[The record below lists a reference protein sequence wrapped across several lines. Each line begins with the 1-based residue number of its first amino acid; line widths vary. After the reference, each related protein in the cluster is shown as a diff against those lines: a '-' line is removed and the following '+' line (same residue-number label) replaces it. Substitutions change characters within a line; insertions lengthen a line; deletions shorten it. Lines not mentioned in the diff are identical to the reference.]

1 LKFFRKVSAF
11 IRVHPRLFIFVF
23 IASATAALR
32 ADLSELLQN
41 VDSSSR
47 LQTIFF
53 RNVTLPSGLVPV
65 RRPPKE
71 TRADLT
77 KLINAAPSDAELVS
91 LRGLEAEQQLDFPAA
106 EADWKKYVDLAQ
118 DKGAARIALA
128 DYYHRRLQ
136 PKDEFAA
143 LVLAAREPTPPA
155 EQQRPAP
162 QQRPWKTYAR
172 LIALVDEQ
180 NLDINQGATQ
190 YGLWLTRYAKEP
202 SVYQGSFAYTI
213 AHKLF
218 DQSTDVI
225 GVYQKAFPQDEE
237 WPVAARAE
245 LASKVGTPAQA
256 LAALDRDY
264 RPLWPP
270 ALIKKYF
277 DLLRANNAL
286 RVYLERARTGA
297 AANPTDVQFA
307 ARQFHYWQQQGN
319 PAAAERALNEY
330 RQRKD
335 ARRSLWTSNEL
346 LIMAR
351 LFESSGNHDEA
362 ARNYYAL
369 YSTARSD
376 ESMAETALGS
386 LARLLL
392 SAPEQPIHF
401 GSSNLS
407 LYHDVA
413 TMDPHPGFLNGA
425 LSLLL
430 NETEP
435 SNQEAIQ
442 EQRAAPYFRRA
453 KAAELVSLFEARFPN
468 SSQRADLRARVIESY
483 AVYGSNEGV
492 IRSGS
497 RFLTDFPNASN
508 RTEVALRM
516 ADAYARTNQIPQ
528 ELGVYD
534 LLLTE
539 LAKRANG
546 IPLGAQSSVPAE
558 PAKAEPDP
566 DKRDQ
571 PPASSVN
578 SPEYARVLDRYIA
591 RLSELKRVRDAMGIY
606 RREIDR
612 NPNDPGLYDAM
623 AAFLE
628 QNSLTAET
636 EQVYQ
641 RAIAQ
646 FQDHSW
652 QHKLARWYLRQR
664 RQADVVRMSRDVTK
678 IFSGTELETYFDDVV
693 VSQAPLGPAIYL
705 QLNLAAHQRFPHHLS
720 FVRNLLTAYTTTATK
735 DDLAYETILRQ
746 NWYEAADLRQRF
758 FERLSSRG
766 RLDAELS
773 ITRTANPAA
782 NAGRWQEAV
791 DQSPATARMLA
802 EGEAWRSHFETVA
815 PIFQALETDYPA
827 DESIGVRTA
836 SVYRSLGTID
846 PKLTSTALAVEAK
859 LAQSDPHD
867 HTSLTRMGEM
877 EADREQYQN
886 VRAVWDKIP
895 EIEPNQPDGYLETA
909 TLYWDY
915 YQYGEA
921 IRWIE
926 EGRKRLGQPNLFAYE
941 AGAIRENQR
950 DYNRAIAEYARGA
963 LVQPDSNAQKRLLIL
978 ARRPAL
984 KAPIETLTD
993 NLVSGRNPDLN
1004 ALRLRVALLKDQNRR
1019 DDLGQFLLQ
1028 ASSRAD
1034 SPDVLAELQETA
1046 RALGFTQAQ
1055 RSALERRV
1063 AVTND
1068 PVDRMSLRL
1077 ALARFHEGQGET
1089 APGAQVIDAVY
1100 RENPAIL
1107 GVVRAAV
1114 DYNWRNK
1121 NPRRSID
1128 VLEEAASRSEPGY
1141 RARFTLEAARKA
1153 TESLDFTRARAF
1165 ATKLLTVDP
1174 YNAEYVS
1181 AMAAIFA
1188 RQGDDQGL
1196 KTFYTTRIKDLG
1208 TAPIPASERVEQ
1220 TAELRRALIPVLART
1235 RDFTGAIDQY
1245 IEILN
1250 RYPED
1255 ANLTREAANF
1265 ARINNVSP
1273 RLHDY
1278 YARTATDSPKDF
1290 RWPMVLARIEVQM
1303 EDYPAAIGSYTRAS
1317 SVRPDRTDLLT
1328 ERLNLEERLM
1338 RFDDAATT
1346 AEKLYDLT
1354 YRNPQWMQKL
1364 AELRARQGRTADAV
1378 AALNKAWIEGR
1389 PDRAQSYFDVAQ
1401 QLESWNMLPEA
1412 RQAADKG
1419 MTLAGNDENQLQGG
1433 IHTWI
1438 RTLVRLRDYNPV
1450 LVRMSPWQPGL
1461 SSMAARELGAAVAIY
1476 YSPEEKTKFAAVIE
1490 REGRRIEIARAAG
1503 LADLEA
1509 KGIYQALLAQP
1520 GSNQSGGLRQRLIEI
1535 QQMRLRFDELGQQLE
1550 AYDRALPAQAQGNE
1564 LQEAASAYRASGNTG
1579 AELRVLQ
1586 RRHARTLLTGA
1597 EFDRYT
1603 LLLSV
1608 QPQRTIAAITQD
1620 KRPESSNGLVNYTLS
1635 RGSAALAQQ
1644 AINARGAVL
1653 ANPLWTQAY
1662 TSLAGLY
1669 FTSSAPPV
1677 KAAFNA
1683 ILGDMTIGARV
1694 GKPLDRDKQ
1703 LAGDQWFYYGGR
1715 YGEYLSAVKQPGAD
1729 DYLPASIEATP
1740 GQSQAYFDLG
1750 EYYRESGNPTAAA
1763 ADYRNAL
1770 ELRPTRADVHDRL
1783 AMIAAQAGRGGEAT
1797 DEWKL
1802 ALAALTAMM
1811 NRPAVQQGF
1820 WLDLNQTIRHIG
1832 QAKLLPT
1839 TRTDLDTLLT
1849 TYVRRNGSY
1858 QFDSIADNLVDAAP
1872 DATTGLLWIMDL
1884 SKSAPDQVHF
1894 LSALLDRDW
1903 VSPTL
1908 KRILY
1913 ARIVDAAQAQV
1924 ARKFGDEQ
1932 LNARRE
1938 LWTWQLAWADSLYA
1952 SGQIGDARQI
1962 LAQIPAEAKNA
1973 YLERIVSLEV
1983 RLAVR
1988 SNTLARQLAQYEEP
2002 VPIDSLR
2009 TAAAELRRESND
2021 AASRRVLEFVYL
2033 HELNAGRLDMSTFL
2047 GLAEVRLG
2055 DNDVPGAVQLLRRM
2069 SLVSPPFAESG
2080 IFGALEPAASLL
2092 EQNGHPKEAE
2102 EFLAAWVKA
2111 EPWSSAAKMRLAT
2124 AQASVPAL
2132 TEVAKSQQA
2141 GYAIRLNAARSI
2153 RTLNGDPLMATD
2165 PELAAL
2171 SSPQLPSNVQT
2182 ASPYASAL
2190 RAAVSATQPDPAT
2203 QERLLLA
2210 VAAVDVDTPKLPIF
2224 KAALAARHD
2233 ALADAIGRSLL
2244 PAYLRDQSEVQPN
2257 AADSFLKFMP
2267 DPDRLAVA
2275 RGLGEVNQRLGNTRA
2290 ALRFYLIA
2298 QQIQAS
2304 DPIKRSADT
2313 LRAQLD
2319 LELRNA
2325 ARRPLVSD
2333 NIDQDHLV
2341 RPREAK

>member
-1 LKFFRKVSAF
+1 MKFSRKAF
-11 IRVHPRLFIFVF
+11 IILTALV
-23 IASATAALR
+23 ASTSLALR

-47 LQTIFF
+47 LQSVFF

-91 LRGLEAEQQLDFPAA
+91 LRALEDEQQLDFGAA
-106 EADWKKYVDLAQ
+106 EADWKKYIDLAQ
-118 DKGAARIALA
+118 DKGAARLALA

-143 LVLAAREPTPPA
+143 LTFAAREPTRTA
-155 EQQRPAP
+155 EQQLPAT

-190 YGLWLTRYAKEP
+190 YGLWLLRYAKEP

-225 GVYQKAFPQDEE
+225 AVYQKAFPQDQE
-237 WPVAARAE
+237 WPAAARAE

-256 LAALDRDY
+256 MAALDRDY
-264 RPLWPP
+264 SPLWPP

-277 DLLRANNAL
+277 ELLRANNSL
-286 RVYLERARTGA
+286 RVYLEQARTGA
-297 AANPTDVQFA
+297 AANPTDVQYA

-335 ARRSLWTSNEL
+335 SRQSLWTANEL
-346 LIMAR
+346 LVMAR
-351 LFESSGNHDEA
+351 LFESSGNQDEA
-362 ARNYYAL
+362 ARNYYAV

-376 ESMAETALGS
+376 EAMAETGLGS
-386 LARLLL
+386 LARLLF

-430 NETEP
+430 NETDP
-435 SNQEAIQ
+435 PNQEAIQ

-453 KAAELVSLFEARFPN
+453 KAAELVSLFESRFPN
-468 SSQRADLRARVIESY
+468 STARAELRARVIESS
-483 AVYGSNEGV
+483 AVYGSNDGV
-492 IRSGS
+492 IRSGT
-497 RFLTDFPNASN
+497 RFLTDFPNATN

-534 LLLTE
+534 LLLAE

-546 IPLGAQSSVPAE
+546 IPLGAQASTPPPE
-558 PAKAEPDP
+558 AKAENTQTD
-566 DKRDQ
+566 DGQ
-571 PPASSVN
+571 PKKEPSGSSAN

-612 NPNDPGLYDAM
+612 NASDPGLYDAM
-623 AAFLE
+623 ASFLE
-628 QNSLTAET
+628 GNSLTAET

-641 RAIAQ
+641 RAIAR

-664 RQADVVRMSRDVTK
+664 RQADVVRMSRDVTR
-678 IFSGTELETYFDDVV
+678 IFTGTELETYFNDVV
-693 VSQAPLGPAIYL
+693 VTQAPLGPAIYL
-705 QLNLAAHQRFPHHLS
+705 QLNLAAHQRFPHHLN
-720 FVRNLLTAYTTTATK
+720 FVRNLLSAYSNTPTR

-746 NWYEAADLRQRF
+746 NWYEASDLRQRF

-773 ITRTANPAA
+773 ITRTANPSA
-782 NAGRWQEAV
+782 NAGRWQEAA

-827 DESIGVRTA
+827 DNSIGVRTA

-846 PKLTSTALAVEAK
+846 PKLTDTALGVESK

-877 EADREQYQN
+877 EAEREQFQ
-886 VRAVWDKIP
+886 RARADWDKIP

-915 YQYGEA
+915 YQYAEA

-963 LVQPDSNAQKRLLIL
+963 LIQPDSNAQKRLLTL

-984 KAPIETLTD
+984 RASIETLTD

-1004 ALRLRVALLKDQNRR
+1004 ALRLRIALLKDQNRR

-1028 ASSRAD
+1028 AAARAD

-1046 RALGFTQAQ
+1046 RGLGFTQAQ
-1055 RSALERRV
+1055 QSALERRI
-1063 AVTND
+1063 AVTKD

-1077 ALARFHEGQGET
+1077 ALARFHEGQGEA

-1128 VLEEAASRSEPGY
+1128 VLEEAASRAEPGY
-1141 RARFTLEAARKA
+1141 KARFTLEAARKA
-1153 TESLDFTRARAF
+1153 TESRDFTRARTF
-1165 ATKLLTVDP
+1165 AAKLLTAEP

-1181 AMAAIFA
+1181 AMAAIYA
-1188 RQGDDQGL
+1188 KEGDDPGL
-1196 KTFYTTRIKDLG
+1196 KTFYTARIKDLAG
-1208 TAPIPASERVEQ
+1208 APIPASERVEQ
-1220 TAELRRALIPVLART
+1220 TAEMRRALIPVLART
-1235 RDFTGAIDQY
+1235 RDFTGAVDQY

-1255 ANLTREAANF
+1255 SNLTREAANF
-1265 ARINNVSP
+1265 ARINNTAA

-1278 YARTATDSPKDF
+1278 YAKTATDSSKDF
-1290 RWPMVLARIEVQM
+1290 RWPMVLARIEVQI
-1303 EDYPAAIGSYTRAS
+1303 EDYPAAIGSFTRAS
-1317 SVRPDRTDLLT
+1317 AVRPDRTDLLT

-1338 RFDDAATT
+1338 RFDEAAAT

-1389 PDRAQSYFDVAQ
+1389 PDRAQSYFDVAH

-1412 RQAADKG
+1412 RQAAEKG
-1419 MTLAGNDENQLQGG
+1419 MTLAGSDENDLQGG
-1433 IHTWI
+1433 IHAWV
-1438 RTLVRLRDYNPV
+1438 RTLVRLRDDNTV
-1450 LVRMSPWQPGL
+1450 LARMAPWKPGL
-1461 SSMAARELGAAVAIY
+1461 SSMAARELGGAVAIF
-1476 YSPEEKTKFAAVIE
+1476 YSPDEKSKFAAAIE
-1490 REGRRIEIARAAG
+1490 RQGRRIEIARAAG

-1509 KGIYQALLAQP
+1509 KWLYAALLAQP
-1520 GSNQSGGLRQRLIEI
+1520 VSNQAAGLRQRLIEL
-1535 QQMRLRFDELGQQLE
+1535 QQSRLRFDELGQQLE

-1564 LQEAASAYRASGNTG
+1564 LQEASAAYRASGNTG

-1586 RRHARTLLTGA
+1586 RRHARSLLSGA
-1597 EFDRYT
+1597 EFDRYA

-1608 QPQRTIAAITQD
+1608 QPQRTITAITQD
-1620 KRPESSNGLVNYTLS
+1620 KRPESANGLVTYTLS

-1669 FTSSAPPV
+1669 FSSSAPPV
-1677 KAAFNA
+1677 KAAFNT
-1683 ILGDMTIGARV
+1683 ILGDMTIGSRI

-1715 YGEYLSAVKQPGAD
+1715 YGEYLSVIKQTGAD
-1729 DYLPASIEATP
+1729 GYLPASIEATP
-1740 GQSQAYFDLG
+1740 GQSDAYFNLA
-1750 EYYRESGNPTAAA
+1750 EYYSESGNPTAAS

-1783 AMIAAQAGRGGEAT
+1783 AVIAAQAGRADEAVA
-1797 DEWKL
+1797 EWKL
-1802 ALAALTAMM
+1802 ALASLNNMM
-1811 NRPAVQQGF
+1811 NRSAVPQQF
-1820 WLDLNQTIRHIG
+1820 WTGLNQTIRHAG
-1832 QAKLLPT
+1832 QAKMIPALRP
-1839 TRTDLDTLLT
+1839 DLDTLLN
-1849 TYVRRNGSY
+1849 TYVRRNGAY
-1858 QFDSIADNLVDAAP
+1858 EFDTIADNLVEASP
-1872 DATTGLLWIMDL
+1872 DTATGLAWILDL
-1884 SKSAPDQVHF
+1884 SKSAPDPVRF

-1903 VSPTL
+1903 VSRAQ
-1908 KRILY
+1908 KDSLY
-1913 ARIVDAAQAQV
+1913 ARIVDAAQAQ
-1924 ARKFGDEQ
+1924 AAQKFGDEQ

-1938 LWTWQLAWADSLYA
+1938 LWNWQLAWADNLYDL
-1952 SGQIGDARQI
+1952 GQTARAAQI
-1962 LAQIPAEAKNA
+1962 LAQVPPEASNA
-1973 YLERIVSLEV
+1973 YLERIVSLEI

-1988 SNTLARQLAQYEEP
+1988 SNTLAKQLAQYEEP

-2009 TAAAELRRESND
+2009 AAAAELRRESNP
-2021 AASRRVLEFVYL
+2021 AAGRRVLEYVYL
-2033 HELNAGRLDMSTFL
+2033 HELNAGRLDMSNFL

-2055 DNDVPGAVQLLRRM
+2055 DNDVAGAVQLLRRM
-2069 SLVSPPFAESG
+2069 VLVSPPPQGEV
-2080 IFGALEPAASLL
+2080 FGTLEPAAGLL
-2092 EQNGHPKEAE
+2092 EQNGHAKEAE
-2102 EFLAAWVKA
+2102 EFLLAWLKA
-2111 EPWSSAAKMRLAT
+2111 EPWNSAAKMRLAT
-2124 AQASVPAL
+2124 EQSSVPAL
-2132 TEVAKSQQA
+2132 TEVATAPQSI
-2141 GYAIRLNAARSI
+2141 YATRLEAARSI
-2153 RTLNGDPLMATD
+2153 RTLKGDPLTAAD
-2165 PELAAL
+2165 PELIAL
-2171 SSPQLPSNVQT
+2171 SSQQLPADVQT

-2190 RAAVSATQPDPAT
+2190 RAAVATAQRDPAT

-2233 ALADAIGRSLL
+2233 ALADSIGRAML
-2244 PAYLRDQSEVQPN
+2244 PAYMRDRTEFDANSTETFLR
-2257 AADSFLKFMP
+2257 FLS
-2267 DPDRLAVA
+2267 DPDRLTVA
-2275 RGLGEVNQRLGNTRA
+2275 RGLGEANQRLGNTRA
-2290 ALRFYLIA
+2290 ALKFYLIA

-2304 DPIKRSADT
+2304 DPVKRTADT

-2319 LELRNA
+2319 LESRNA

-2341 RPREAK
+2341 RPREIK